1 MSSNKAFTGAAGE
14 IGGAGF
20 VAPKSLIDLKPATVD
35 VATTTVV
42 VAQGGWAM
50 EVKVPKLPPE
60 EAQRR
65 SLEVHHAARARN
77 ERQDALR
84 RAKLAAQ
91 TKTLG

>member
-1 MSSNKAFTGAAGE
+1 MSNTEEGE

-20 VAPKSLIDLKPATVD
+20 APSKSLTDLKPAKVE
-35 VATTTVV
+35 VTTTTMV

-50 EVKVPKLPPE
+50 EVRVPKLPPE
-60 EAQRR
+60 EAHKR
-65 SLEVHHAARARN
+65 SLEVHQAARERN